1 MRDLTEYLV
10 GLGLT
15 LALLIVTYSILAESL
30 TRLISGA
37 FNFQH

>member
-1 MRDLTEYLV
+1 MRDLTEYLL

-15 LALLIVTYSILAESL
+15 LALLIVTYSILAES
-30 TRLISGA
+30 ISHAITSA